1 MIFLNASN
9 KPYLLVILFI
19 IDFLRICAEYRYR
32 SGRSRL
38 RALAPYSRLKA
49 TYEFGR
55 YRYWLSLKKEKGG
68 KFFITSFV
76 RVGLSNT
83 KKNIAKIP
91 GMHLCTCQAKICIFV
106 LTKRKYRYAS
116 LYLPSENMHL
126 WHLPGKNMH
135 LFTCQAKICI
145 YVLAKG
151 KYVGIFVPVLAKQK
165 YASLYLPSENSW
177 NILISCPKKVTQKL
191 EKH

>member
-1 MIFLNASN
+1 MVGSGRGRLRFLSAPGSGSIFRCKSGIMIFLNASN

-19 IDFLRICAEYRYR
+19 IEFLRICAEYRYR
-32 SGRSRL
+32 SGRGRL
-38 RALAPYSRLKA
+38 RALAPYSRVKA

-55 YRYWLSLKKEKGG
+55 YWLSWKKEKGG

-126 WHLPGKNMH
+126 C
-135 LFTCQAKICI
+135 TYQAKICI
-145 YVLAKG
+145 FLLAKR
-151 KYVGIFVPVLAKQK
+151 K
-165 YASLYLPSENSW
+165 YAFMYLPRENM
-177 NILISCPKKVTQKL
+177 
-191 EKH
+191 

>member
-19 IDFLRICAEYRYR
+19 IEFLRICAEYRYR
-32 SGRSRL
+32 SGRGRL
-38 RALAPYSRLKA
+38 RALAPYLRLKA

-76 RVGLSNT
+76 WVGLSNT
-83 KKNIAKIP
+83 KE
-91 GMHLCTCQAKICIFV
+91 
-106 LTKRKYRYAS
+106 
-116 LYLPSENMHL
+116 YLPSENMHL

-191 EKH
+191 EKHLFTANNITSAIKLHKFLVFFPR

>member
-1 MIFLNASN
+1 M
-9 KPYLLVILFI
+9 
-19 IDFLRICAEYRYR
+19 
-32 SGRSRL
+32 
-38 RALAPYSRLKA
+38 
-49 TYEFGR
+49 
-55 YRYWLSLKKEKGG
+55 KKEKGG

-83 KKNIAKIP
+83 KKNIAKICIFVLAKQKYASLYLP
-91 GMHLCTCQAKICIFV
+91 SENTDMHLCTCQAKICIF
-106 LTKRKYRYAS
+106 
-116 LYLPSENMHL
+116 
-126 WHLPGKNMH
+126 
-135 LFTCQAKICI
+135 
-145 YVLAKG
+145 VLAKG

>member
-126 WHLPGKNMH
+126 CTCQGKICRY
-135 LFTCQAKICI
+135 LCTGTCQAKICI
-145 YVLAKG
+145 FVLAKR
-151 KYVGIFVPVLAKQK
+151 KFMEYPYLMSKKSDAK
-165 YASLYLPSENSW
+165 AGET
-177 NILISCPKKVTQKL
+177 LIYCK
-191 EKH
+191 